1 MRFLL
6 LITILFIVTSVSA
19 QDFETTAEAAEEIN
33 KGSAAM
39 SEGDYDT
46 AIAHFRKSLSY
57 DPALYIAY
65 DWIAHAQMAQGDYDA
80 AVATLKPMVAS
91 YPNYANGQNNLALAY
106 LGANKVSEA
115 ITAAEKA
122 VALDP
127 DFANGHSTLGS
138 AYMKKLRYDD
148 AQTQFEKAIELD
160 AGLSDAYYGLAEINR
175 YRGNDKDA
183 GDYYVS
189 FLETGPT
196 DQRRRQIAIDF
207 LWDHQR
213 GAEVP

>member
-1 MRFLL
+1 MRLL
-6 LITILFIVTSVSA
+6 LAISILICAGQVFA

-46 AIAHFRKSLSY
+46 AIAHFKKALSY

-65 DWIAHAQMAQGDYDA
+65 DWIAHAQMAQGDYEG

-91 YPNYANGQNNLALAY
+91 HPNYANGYNNLALAY
-106 LGANKVSEA
+106 FGAGLTSKAEYAAS
-115 ITAAEKA
+115 TA
-122 VALDP
+122 LDIDP
-127 DFANGHSTLGS
+127 DFANARSTLGS
-138 AYMKKLRYDD
+138 VYMKQAHYDM
-148 AQTQFEKAIELD
+148 ARIEFEKAIELEPEM
-160 AGLSDAYYGLAEINR
+160 AEPYYGIAEINR
-175 YRGNDKDA
+175 FGGNVKEA
-183 GDYYVS
+183 GDYYV
-189 FLETGPT
+189 LYLQMGAGDE
-196 DQRRRQIAIDF
+196 RRRSVAIDF